1 MVKRLEK
8 RVTLTDDVLE
18 ETKKGEHIESLE
30 EREEKISERA
40 ARKAE
45 ELYTDSKANAGKY
58 EVKREEYDI
67 RLRKDR
73 IGKYLQRYVA
83 NFVFDEFSEAYL
95 SRSKKDLSFMIGVP
109 VPLRKRDLAE
119 FKGGSGLDL
128 RHICENMAWIIGID
142 PNFKHANDY
151 CKFMDT
157 CFGFKVAEGLLKE
170 GRDAAE
176 EGSYDDACIH
186 FRAALCLRPDFMDAM
201 YSYARVCRAMYLE
214 SNNTKYVKNMKE
226 EANEFFEL
234 ITMLHPRFA
243 QPYYFLG
250 YAYINQ
256 GQYLKAKMMWDTFLK
271 KTLNGKAKKEIKE
284 RLKQIEDPVKI
295 EEGYTAVIEG
305 KWKKGI
311 DILSRYKKSR
321 FKDWWPLSYYL
332 GIAYIKTGM
341 EPEGLNNLHHVLTLN
356 ASHVETM
363 DELASVYSKRGDK
376 ANFEKYSKKAELIRK
391 GGHGGDR

>member
-1 MVKRLEK
+1 MQ
-8 RVTLTDDVLE
+8 
-18 ETKKGEHIESLE
+18 G
-30 EREEKISERA
+30 
-40 ARKAE
+40 
-45 ELYTDSKANAGKY
+45 N
-58 EVKREEYDI
+58 
-67 RLRKDR
+67 
-73 IGKYLQRYVA
+73 
-83 NFVFDEFSEAYL
+83 
-95 SRSKKDLSFMIGVP
+95 
-109 VPLRKRDLAE
+109 
-119 FKGGSGLDL
+119 
-128 RHICENMAWIIGID
+128 
-142 PNFKHANDY
+142 
-151 CKFMDT
+151 
-157 CFGFKVAEGLLKE
+157 
-170 GRDAAE
+170 
-176 EGSYDDACIH
+176 
-186 FRAALCLRPDFMDAM
+186 
-201 YSYARVCRAMYLE
+201 E
-214 SNNTKYVKNMKE
+214 SNNTEYVKNMKE